1 MKFSFCKLPCSF
13 PQNWHLLLRV
23 AITQFWQLASPLGKS
38 PGEYLARRPP
48 FTNLTSAEQYTMSR
62 TSRSVALVSSFSVL
76 LLLGTSASWLS
87 AWEKPAAE
95 AKTALINVSAGQK
108 PTDVGSDSL
117 DKLSV
122 VESKE
127 LGGQALRVFQLA
139 GDTFGQ
145 GQMKIT
151 DWSAFKELRVSTFS
165 PAKDDLELTL
175 TISHSGS
182 KDFDSRI
189 DIPVTLPAGKG
200 EISVP
205 LAGLKN
211 NGGGAPNMKQIKRW
225 YLALPDNAPDELF
238 FGDFWLVGGSAAGGG
253 AKAAKS
259 TSDPAR
265 IARIR
270 AAKMPKITKPVMFDT
285 PEADA
290 IVSAMEIFPPDHAL
304 NQLVTDWPVHP
315 NSQAIIDSVGA
326 EKPLR
331 YNPDMGYIIVPP
343 NQKKIDLKNVEYE
356 SESDPGPYPIAENT
370 PIEGW
375 PANYKRDREEKL
387 TLDDVQRNKLG
398 EEGDRHAILVDPVNQ
413 KLYEFFV
420 TKKTDAGWQAAQA
433 SIFDLKTGAM
443 RPDGWTSSDAAGL
456 PLFPLTVRYDELKR
470 GVIDHPLRV
479 TIRKSRRAYVHPA
492 THFAS
497 RHENEEYP
505 RMGERFRLRKDF
517 DTSGFSPEVKTIL
530 TALRRYGMIVADNGI
545 EWAVSVTP
553 DMRIPVL
560 HEELRKVKG
569 SDFEVIVAP

>member
-1 MKFSFCKLPCSF
+1 
-13 PQNWHLLLRV
+13 
-23 AITQFWQLASPLGKS
+23 
-38 PGEYLARRPP
+38 
-48 FTNLTSAEQYTMSR
+48 MSR
-62 TSRSVALVSSFSVL
+62 TCRNVALVSCCSFL
-76 LLLGTSASWLS
+76 LLLGTSPAWLS
-87 AWEKPAAE
+87 AWEKPAGE
-95 AKTALINVSAGQK
+95 AKTALINVSKGQK

-117 DKLSV
+117 DKLTV

-127 LGGQALRVFQLA
+127 LGGKALKVSGLA
-139 GDTFGQ
+139 GDSFGQ
-145 GQMKIT
+145 GQLKTT
-151 DWSAFKELRVSTFS
+151 DWTPFKELRVSTYS
-165 PAKDDLELTL
+165 PAKEDLELTL

-189 DIPVTLPAGKG
+189 DVPVTLSAGKG

-205 LAGLKN
+205 LVGLKN
-211 NGGGAPNMKQIKRW
+211 NGGSAPNLKQIKRW
-225 YLALPDNAPDELF
+225 YLAIPEGAPDELF
-238 FGDFWLVGGSAAGGG
+238 FGDFWLVGGTASGGSD
-253 AKAAKS
+253 KPTKS

-265 IARIR
+265 VARIR

-290 IVSAMEIFPPDHAL
+290 IVSAMEIFPPEHAL

-326 EKPLR
+326 DKPLR
-331 YNPDMGYIIVPP
+331 YNPDMAYIIVPP
-343 NQKKIDLKNVEYE
+343 NQKKVELTGLEYAD
-356 SESDPGPYPIAENT
+356 ESDPGPYPFADNT

-375 PANYKRDREEKL
+375 PAGYQRDRKEKV

-420 TKKTDAGWQAAQA
+420 TKKTDDGWQAAQA

-492 THFAS
+492 THQAS
-497 RHENEEYP
+497 PHENEEYP

-530 TALRRYGMIVADNGI
+530 TALKRYGMIVADNGI